1 MANQQS
7 TINLNQNSAKP
18 STSNKNI
25 STVIV
30 RKGRKYKQCLLLADL

>member
-7 TINLNQNSAKP
+7 AINLHQNLAKQ

-30 RKGRKYKQCLLLADL
+30 RKGRKYKQCLLLAGL